1 MAEHTSGEGAQALL
15 IRELQRV
22 HRLHEERAGNPI
34 LAGAL
39 DRLADWQ
46 ARRLRMT
53 YADLAADP
61 RYTAAVLFF
70 QNDLYG
76 AVDYS
81 RRDADLARVVPM
93 MVKVLP
99 DSVIGTIAAAM
110 ELNGLSQEL
119 DRVLLSRLPRADG
132 YFTVS
137 EYCKAYRRA
146 GNFPLRHRQIKL
158 IGDIGGA
165 LDRYV
170 GKPLIR
176 TALAMMRGPA
186 RMAGFA
192 VLQDF
197 LERGF
202 AAFHAMGGA
211 QVVPADDRNARD
223 ADPRGDHERRLRP
236 VSRSARVPAV
246 AAVREPRLS
255 ARGGRGQALPSSLS
269 SCAVISRSIAGLS
282 GVSSHPRLT
291 SSAILSLPTSMR
303 PETPGRSKSTWS
315 PFHA

>member
-119 DRVLLSRLPRADG
+119 DRVLLSRLSRADG
-132 YFTVS
+132 YCTVA

-211 QVVPADDRNARD
+211 QVFLQTIETRETQILEAITNGVS
-223 ADPRGDHERRLRP
+223 DPFPDPL
-236 VSRSARVPAV
+236 AF
-246 AAVREPRLS
+246 RLS
-255 ARGGRGQALPSSLS
+255 QPS
-269 SCAVISRSIAGLS
+269 ASRA
-282 GVSSHPRLT
+282 
-291 SSAILSLPTSMR
+291 
-303 PETPGRSKSTWS
+303 
-315 PFHA
+315 